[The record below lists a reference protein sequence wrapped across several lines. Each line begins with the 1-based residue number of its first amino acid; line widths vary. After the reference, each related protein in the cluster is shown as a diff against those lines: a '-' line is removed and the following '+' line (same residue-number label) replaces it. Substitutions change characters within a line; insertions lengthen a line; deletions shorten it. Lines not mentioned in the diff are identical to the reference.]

1 MFSPYIIDTLQAEE
15 VQIDLRSMAWSFYL
29 RMISPFGPMMR
40 VPGGTSFLTLFGGA
54 DSSHFSS
61 SLPSGVRKRST
72 TTGLRRR
79 MKTDWKPLPV
89 GSTVNVYV
97 LLWRW
102 RFMTRWSSTHTSIQ
116 SDPFGPVLSGHLLN
130 GSGATVQRLDTFIN
144 W

>member
-61 SLPSGVRKRST
+61 SLPSGVRRYPQRLCTCHHSKSWPELPARAGPKSWT
-72 TTGLRRR
+72 RRKSRMGWAALIVKLRREKGKAELR
-79 MKTDWKPLPV
+79 MRKY
-89 GSTVNVYV
+89 S
-97 LLWRW
+97 
-102 RFMTRWSSTHTSIQ
+102 
-116 SDPFGPVLSGHLLN
+116 
-130 GSGATVQRLDTFIN
+130 
-144 W
+144 